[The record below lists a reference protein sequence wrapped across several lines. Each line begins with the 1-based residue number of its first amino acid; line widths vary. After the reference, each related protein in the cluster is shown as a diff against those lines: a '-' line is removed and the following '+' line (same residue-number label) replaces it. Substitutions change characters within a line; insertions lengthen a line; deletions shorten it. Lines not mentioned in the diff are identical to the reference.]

1 MITDACI
8 LIGGAVGAIA
18 GAALSNTEMGQE
30 LNDRLDDAFGTLDDE
45 NTDSLSDDTYRILL
59 WKNK

>member
-1 MITDACI
+1 MITEACI

-18 GAALSNTEMGQE
+18 GAALSSTETGEE

-45 NTDSLSDDTYRILL
+45 DTDSLSDDTYRILL
-59 WKNK
+59 